1 MRHPYILKVKKLHSD
16 NECDKKFTNFVTLKN
31 ETWKTLIAKNML
43 VEKKK
48 TNKKLAEELKA
59 PPQQYPC
66 KKGTDKV
73 QIHGE
78 ETYAL

>member
-1 MRHPYILKVKKLHSD
+1 MEDVNRLKYACRK
-16 NECDKKFTNFVTLKN
+16 EEDKQK
-31 ETWKTLIAKNML
+31 ACRR
-43 VEKKK
+43 VES
-48 TNKKLAEELKA
+48 

-73 QIHGE
+73 QIPGE

>member
-1 MRHPYILKVKKLHSD
+1 MEDVNRLKYACRK
-16 NECDKKFTNFVTLKN
+16 EEDKQK
-31 ETWKTLIAKNML
+31 AYRR
-43 VEKKK
+43 VES
-48 TNKKLAEELKA
+48 
-59 PPQQYPC
+59 PPTQQYPC